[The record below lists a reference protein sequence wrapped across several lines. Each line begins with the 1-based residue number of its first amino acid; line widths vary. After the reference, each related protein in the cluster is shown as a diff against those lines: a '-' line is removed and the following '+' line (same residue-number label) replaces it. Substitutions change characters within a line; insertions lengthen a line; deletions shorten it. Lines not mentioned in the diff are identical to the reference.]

1 VIFVDTGAWFA
12 SFVPT
17 DADHAVARAWLVR
30 NQAPLLTTDYVIDE
44 LLALMRMRGENRR
57 ALRVGQSL
65 LDQGLAELH
74 LAHDGLALG
83 SQGRQYARR
92 RVGQSRAQH
101 SLKG

>member
-1 VIFVDTGAWFA
+1 MIFVDTGAWFA

-44 LLALMRMRGENRR
+44 LLTLMRMRGENRR

-74 LAHDGLALG
+74 LVSPTTSVRLG
-83 SQGRQYARR
+83 VFIGS
-92 RVGQSRAQH
+92 
-101 SLKG
+101 SLISSGASPTA

>member
-44 LLALMRMRGENRR
+44 LLTLMRMRGENRR

-74 LAHDGLALG
+74 LVSPTTSVRLG
-83 SQGRQYARR
+83 VFIGS
-92 RVGQSRAQH
+92 
-101 SLKG
+101 SLISSGASPTA

>member
-1 VIFVDTGAWFA
+1 MDTGAWFA

-44 LLALMRMRGENRR
+44 LLTLMRMRGENRR

-74 LAHDGLALG
+74 LVSPTTSVRLG
-83 SQGRQYARR
+83 VFIGS
-92 RVGQSRAQH
+92 
-101 SLKG
+101 SLISSGASPTA